1 MESMNEYLSQE
12 RMWGI
17 VTKYDKERRF
27 GFIRSKVDARYYFVH
42 ASQIQD
48 GILAKGYLVEFGVGI
63 NRKTEKEEAKNVIVI
78 EAPAHSSMRKIN
90 NFKGEKRY
98 MKNRDNT
105 KRVPH
110 CSECEFMKKYDYG
123 YRVYYCDHADRTD
136 DMGKLSVDVQP
147 KTKPVWCPLRKK

>member
-17 VTKYDKERRF
+17 VMKYDKERRF

-90 NFKGEKRY
+90 NFGGEKRH
-98 MKNRDNT
+98 MKNKDNS
-105 KRVPH
+105 KKVPH

-123 YRVYYCDHADRTD
+123 NKIYYCDHADRTD
-136 DMGKLSVDVQP
+136 DMGKLSADVP
-147 KTKPVWCPLRKK
+147 LKTSPVWCPLRKK